1 MDEEGDKNM
10 KHKLARIEIEKY
22 AIENKEFATTEVFEH
37 LLNMKK
43 SYQVTPKELI
53 NILGRSKHYSLIEE
67 GEWIWN
73 DRKNKRIVE

>member
-1 MDEEGDKNM
+1 MDKKGNKNM

-43 SYQVTPKELI
+43 SYQVTPRELI
-53 NILGRSKHYSLIEE
+53 NILGRSKQYSLVEK

-73 DRKNKRIVE
+73 D